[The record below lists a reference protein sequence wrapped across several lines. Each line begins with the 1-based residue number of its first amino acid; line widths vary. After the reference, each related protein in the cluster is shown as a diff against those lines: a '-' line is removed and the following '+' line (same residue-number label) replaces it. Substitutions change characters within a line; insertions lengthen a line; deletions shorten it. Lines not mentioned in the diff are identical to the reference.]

1 MLRFSTQVIST
12 SFRPTFFMPANAMD
26 YSNTEVP
33 VYKASS
39 NVSIARCMA
48 AWMQGRPMEA
58 KC

>member
-1 MLRFSTQVIST
+1 
-12 SFRPTFFMPANAMD
+12 MPANAMD

-48 AWMQGRPMEA
+48 AWMQGGPMEA
-58 KC
+58 EGWRLKAEGWKLKDGG